1 MELARGFTLMHEH
14 MCIDLGNQGFVKTAK
29 IAQVDRLFSLTHRIY
44 RPYTSTV
51 AFKSP
56 VKQYAA
62 RTPQQQGRPARTLGA
77 SA

>member
-14 MCIDLGNQGFVKTAK
+14 MCIDLNQGFVKTAK
-29 IAQVDRLFSLTHRIY
+29 IAQVDRLFSLTRRIY

-56 VKQYAA
+56 VKQGHAK
-62 RTPQQQGRPARTLGA
+62 RQLPKGRPAPKPGV